1 MNLPL
6 KTLPRFVTWLVV
18 ALVVIGGAGVL
29 WAQDD
34 APALEGE
41 IVYTVQVADTLDS
54 IGAFFDVKVECIAE
68 LNELEDINEILVGQE
83 LVISAACPRY
93 GGLDVVVNPRE
104 DASPA
109 FGLQTGGDSGQGGGG
124 DQVWVVG
131 INDTLDTI
139 GQALNVSVVAIQIA
153 NELEDGAILS
163 VGQELIIPAD
173 APAYGQFP
181 ALTGAVGEGQGGGG
195 AAGSIYVVQP
205 GDTLDLIALG
215 LNVQVACV
223 AEANAL
229 PDINVIT
236 PGLALLIPADC
247 PEYDGLS
254 TP

>member
-1 MNLPL
+1 
-6 KTLPRFVTWLVV
+6 VV
-18 ALVVIGGAGVL
+18 AFAIVSGAGAL
-29 WAQDD
+29 MAQDD
-34 APALEGE
+34 APVLESE

-54 IGAFFDVKVECIAE
+54 IGAFYDVKVECIAE
-68 LNELEDINEILVGQE
+68 LNELENIHQILVGQE
-83 LVISAACPRY
+83 LIISDACPRY

-139 GQALNVSVVAIQIA
+139 GQELNVSVVAIQQA
-153 NELEDGAILS
+153 NQLEDGATLF

-195 AAGSIYVVQP
+195 GGDIYVVQP

-223 AEANAL
+223 AEANDLA
-229 PDINVIT
+229 DINFIT

>member
-1 MNLPL
+1 M
-6 KTLPRFVTWLVV
+6 PRLVIWLAA
-18 ALVVIGGAGVL
+18 ALVVIGGAGVV
-29 WAQDD
+29 WAQND
-34 APALEGE
+34 APVLEGE

-54 IGAFFDVKVECIAE
+54 IGAFYDVKVECIAE
-68 LNELEDINEILVGQE
+68 INELDNINEIFVGQE
-83 LVISAACPRY
+83 LTISAACPRY
-93 GGLDVVVNPRE
+93 GGLDVVVNPRA

-153 NELEDGAILS
+153 NDIEAGDTLFVGREL
-163 VGQELIIPAD
+163 VIPAD

-195 AAGSIYVVQP
+195 GGDIYVVQP

-223 AEANAL
+223 AEANDLA
-229 PDINVIT
+229 DINLIT
-236 PGLALLIPADC
+236 PGLALLIPNDC
-247 PEYDGLS
+247 PAYDGLS